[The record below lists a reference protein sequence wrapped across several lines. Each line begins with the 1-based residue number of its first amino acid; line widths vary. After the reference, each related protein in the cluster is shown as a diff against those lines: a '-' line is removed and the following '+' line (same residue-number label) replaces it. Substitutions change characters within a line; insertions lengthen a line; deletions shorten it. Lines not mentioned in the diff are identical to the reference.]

1 MTAGRAGEQLKAL
14 SRYRL
19 SPVQEG
25 LLFHAQYAQGEGVYL
40 EQRWCL
46 LDGVLDTAA
55 FRRAW
60 QALVDRHDVLRTG
73 FDWREQPMQTVYAG
87 VELPFRREDWQD
99 CAEEDRQPR
108 FERYLAE
115 DRQRGFDLQAPPL
128 MRCALFRLSPEQHY
142 LVWSYHHL
150 LMDGWCNGILIA
162 ELGLLYSAYRDKRPL
177 SLPAPAPFQ
186 IFIDWLYRQPLTA
199 AERYWRGRLAGAAL
213 PTPLSIERSTGAG
226 VSAAFAECRHRL
238 SAELG
243 VALSAYA
250 AERGLT
256 LNTLVQ
262 GAWAL
267 WLSRCAGRAD
277 VVFGA
282 VVANRPPE
290 LADVERTVGLFINT
304 VPVRVRIRDT
314 DSVDAWL
321 RTLQEGQLGGEAY
334 AHCGLAD
341 IRRWLD
347 LPGGSSLFD
356 SILVF
361 ENYPFSSADALA
373 AADSSLAFS
382 AIGGYERSHYP
393 LALMVIPQR
402 LADGASTLEIC
413 LRYDSGR
420 IVQAAAERLPGQL
433 ESILRGM
440 IATAPR
446 RLGELTVIDANEW
459 QRQIRWGLGPKS
471 AEDTPQPLPD
481 QILRQARRAPERTAL
496 TFIADSGAKPVDWSY
511 GVLERHSARIAERLR
526 AAGVGVGARVGVCLW
541 RSPQLVAALW
551 AVWRTG
557 AAYVPLDP
565 DYPAARLNMIVADAG
580 LALLLHD
587 GRSGHLTDHLSAGL
601 PGLDLTAEADP
612 IAALSGQGPEIG
624 IHPAS
629 LAYVIFT
636 SGSTGRPKGVAI
648 SHAAFSRFIAAMR
661 SYPGCRESDTLLAL
675 TTIAFDIAGL
685 ELWLPLASG
694 ARLLLADAGIGRDAA
709 AMTAFLSRFPVGIM
723 QATPSAWRLLAE
735 SGWASQPGLKML
747 CGGEALERELA
758 ERLLAGG
765 GELWNMYGPTE
776 TTVWSA
782 ALRLDAAMLAEGRV
796 PIGAPT
802 ADTALA
808 VLDDRL
814 RPLPGGVAGQLF
826 IGGRCLARGY
836 SGQPAATA
844 TAFLPSPYPELGG
857 VLYRT
862 GDRVRFREDGLLEFL
877 GRIDNQ
883 IKLRGFRIELADIEA
898 ALHACPLIEQ
908 AVAALQ
914 QQDGEPYL
922 AAYLVLRPDTQAETA
937 LSELGRHLQQA
948 LPTYMLPS
956 RYCIVETLPLTPNGK
971 LDRQALPA
979 LEARP
984 SSGGEGAALLSDR
997 DRLVA
1002 GVWSECIAGAGAVGV
1017 DDDFFALGGHS
1028 LAAMRAAARLQTL
1041 LGIEVPV
1048 RLLFEYPRLGEFCR
1062 QLFDAG
1068 RREEAIPVIERTE
1081 RLPLSW
1087 AQRRQWLLRIRPGA
1101 DVYNIPIL
1109 LRLDGGLL
1117 VGALQSSLAQL
1128 VQRHEMLR
1136 AAFVELDGEPWL
1148 QIRESLAVSLA
1159 AEDFSGYPAPV
1170 VDVEVRQWIDRP
1182 FDLSLAPLWRAR
1194 LFGLAPDRHL
1204 LALVLHHGIV
1214 DDWSLGLLVRELSQ
1228 LYAANRAPDAAPALP
1243 DLPIQYADYAAWE
1256 RRRAV
1261 DADLAYWRR
1270 QLDGLPP
1277 PPALPFKAQAS
1288 ADEQAGRVALE
1299 LDAALCEALA
1309 GLAKSQGATLFMVL
1323 LAGFY
1328 ILLMRY
1334 SGSRDLLVATPIA
1347 DRARPET
1354 RNLVGLLVNTLLL
1367 RADLTGMPSVAAL
1380 LARVRGSTL
1389 DAYRHGAAPF
1399 QRVLEAVPGLR
1410 SADGEPVPLLF
1421 ALQDAALHEL
1431 ELADLH
1437 WSPLPVETRLAKF
1450 QLSLSLHKR
1459 RSTDGDRIGGVLEYR
1474 SGLFDA
1480 EVMQAMAAHYRYLLG
1495 QMALHP
1501 RQSIA
1506 ELALMPG
1513 AEQARLLAL
1522 GRADWLPVR
1531 GSIHQ
1536 AFSRVAAS
1544 RPDAVAVID
1553 NQGRCGYGE
1562 LERRANRLAHAL
1574 IRFGIT
1580 AEAAVGVWG
1589 ERGLDTIVAI
1599 LAVLKTGG
1607 FYLPLDPQAP
1617 PAVWLRMAGNAGAK
1631 LILAPVPLPAALNA
1645 AGIETWIYSEL
1656 AGKLASL
1663 PEQPPA
1669 VAVAPDQLA
1678 YAMFTSGSTGEAKAV
1693 AVAHR
1698 GVLRLIEQAN
1708 YARLDSGTVMLHA
1721 APLAFDAST
1730 FEIWGALLKGGCLVV
1745 QGGHLA
1751 SLAEIADTIETQR
1764 VNTLWLT
1771 AGLFRAMTEDHL
1783 GCLARVPQVLAGGDV
1798 LPMAAVEK
1806 LLRAA
1811 PGLRLLNGYGPTE
1824 TTTFACCHSVVEV
1837 DLGLAAIPIG
1847 RPIAGT
1853 TLYILDSA
1861 MQPQPVGVAGE
1872 LYIGGD
1878 GVARGYW
1885 RRPDFSAERFVPNPF
1900 FDLADAERGD
1910 AAQVLYRSG
1919 DLGRWRADGVIE
1931 FLGRNDRQLKLRG
1944 FRIEPGEIEYL
1955 LNRHPAVTAAA
1966 VDVRLRRGRKLL
1978 VAWYVSETGVD
1989 AEALRGY
1996 LAAVLPDYR
2005 VPGLL
2010 LPIAELPLTAN
2021 GKLHHAAL
2029 PLPDD
2034 NAAAQPGRADNELE
2048 RKLLGVWQT
2057 LLPVANLDRHGNF
2070 FEYGGD
2076 SIIAMQIAS
2085 RAGQLGVPLTPDLLF
2100 KQQTVAELAAE
2111 LTRLSGLP
2119 EMVEIVEAEIEPGG
2133 ELPLT
2138 PIQQWFFALRHP
2150 YPHHFNQSLL
2160 IQLSEADATGIEAAL
2175 QAVVSRHDAFRLRF
2189 VCEQGRW
2196 RQLLVAETGFGL
2208 QRLDLSGLDGEGQAA
2223 QLAAVG
2229 AALQTGLELERGPLL
2244 RCCYFDLGGDAAPR
2258 LLVVAHHLVIDV
2270 VSWHLLL
2277 GDLKLALA
2285 QASRGLGIDLG
2296 RVGPGFRHWAGRLDT
2311 LAHGA
2316 EILAFWR
2323 QIVVSGYRPLPKT
2336 GPQDRNCHAD
2346 AGRITVCLPAE
2357 VAATLVESLPRQ
2369 GDIGAVDAILLAMT
2383 RVFCDWTGDDD
2394 WLLNLESHGRDNAAA
2409 GVGSDFSR
2417 TVGWFTALFP
2427 LRLSLGI
2434 ETDYLTQLRNVNRQR
2449 LAASRLGSSYGVLRY
2464 SAGESDLAVEPE
2476 VVFNF
2481 LGRLDGAASEPGWS
2495 RVGDG
2500 LIHPENRRAHLIE
2513 INAWLAEEGLVLEWA
2528 YASRYF
2534 QHDAV
2539 LRLAETVVEEL
2550 RRVTG
2555 SCLAAAAD
2563 ADRSPAESID
2573 PELWAIAAGQ
2583 VDFWSESG

>member
-1 MTAGRAGEQLKAL
+1 MTASGHMEQPKAVT
-14 SRYRL
+14 RYRL

-25 LLFHAQYAQGEGVYL
+25 ILFHALYAEGEGVYL

-46 LDGVLDTAA
+46 LDGDLDAAA
-55 FRRAW
+55 FRLAW

-73 FDWREQPMQTVYAG
+73 FDWREQPMQTVYTG
-87 VELPFRREDWQD
+87 VALPFRREDWQD
-99 CAEEDRQPR
+99 CAEEERQPR

-128 MRCALFRLSPEQHY
+128 MRCALFKLGPELHY

-177 SLPAPAPFQ
+177 SLPAPVPFQ
-186 IFIDWLYRQPLTA
+186 SFIDWLYRQPLTA
-199 AERYWRGRLAGAAL
+199 GETYWRGRLANAAL
-213 PTPLSIERSTGAG
+213 PTPLSIERSAGAG
-226 VSAAFAECRHRL
+226 LSSSFNECRHRL

-243 VALSAYA
+243 LALNAFA

-321 RTLQEGQLGGEAY
+321 RTLQDGQLGGAAY

-347 LPGGSSLFD
+347 MPGGSSLFD

-373 AADSSLAFS
+373 AADSGLAFS

-402 LADGASTLEIC
+402 LADGATTLEIC

-440 IATAPR
+440 IAAAPR
-446 RLGELTVIDANEW
+446 LLGELTVIDANEW

-471 AEDTPQPLPD
+471 AEDSPQPLPA
-481 QILRQARRAPERTAL
+481 QIARQARRAPERTAL
-496 TFIADSGAKPVDWSY
+496 TFIADPGAEPVDWSY
-511 GVLERHSARIAERLR
+511 GALERHSARIAERLR
-526 AAGVGVGARVGVCLW
+526 AAGVGVGARVGVCLR

-565 DYPAARLNMIVADAG
+565 DYPAARLNMIVEDAG

-587 GRSGHLTDHLSAGL
+587 GRSGHLTDRLPAGL
-601 PGLDLTAEADP
+601 PDLDLTAEAAP
-612 IAALSGQGPEIG
+612 IAALSGQWPEIE

-661 SYPGCRESDTLLAL
+661 TYPGCRESDTLLAL

-694 ARLLLADAGIGRDAA
+694 ARLLLAGAGIGRDAA
-709 AMTAFLSRFPVGIM
+709 AMAACLNRFPVGIM

-735 SGWASQPGLKML
+735 SGWASRPGLKML
-747 CGGEALERELA
+747 CGGEALEREPA

-782 ALRLDAAMLAEGRV
+782 ALRLDAEMLAEGRV
-796 PIGAPT
+796 PIGGPT

-808 VLDDRL
+808 VLDDSL

-826 IGGRCLARGY
+826 IGGHCLARGY

-844 TAFLPSPYPELGG
+844 AAFLPSPYPELGG

-922 AAYLVLRPDTQAETA
+922 AAYLVLRRDTQAETA

-948 LPTYMLPS
+948 LPAYMLPS
-956 RYCIVETLPLTPNGK
+956 CYRIVEALPLTPNGK
-971 LDRQALPA
+971 VDRQALPA
-979 LEARP
+979 LETL
-984 SSGGEGAALLSDR
+984 SSGGGEAATLLSDR

-1002 GVWSECIAGAGAVGV
+1002 GVWSECIAGAGAVGA

-1028 LAAMRAAARLQTL
+1028 LAAMRVAARLQTL
-1041 LGIEVPV
+1041 LGFEVPV

-1062 QLFDAG
+1062 RLFDAERLDG
-1068 RREEAIPVIERTE
+1068 AIPVIERTA

-1087 AQRRQWLLRIRPGA
+1087 AQRRQWLLARIRPGA
-1101 DVYNIPIL
+1101 DAYNIPIL
-1109 LRLDGGLL
+1109 LRLDGGL
-1117 VGALQSSLAQL
+1117 VVEALQSSLAQL

-1136 AAFVELDGEPWL
+1136 SAFVELDGEPWL
-1148 QIRESLAVSLA
+1148 QIRESLPVSLA
-1159 AEDFSGYPAPV
+1159 AEDFSGYEAPV
-1170 VDVEVRQWIDRP
+1170 VDAEVRQWIDRP
-1182 FDLSLAPLWRAR
+1182 FDLSRAPLWRAR
-1194 LFGLAPDRHL
+1194 LLALAPDRHL
-1204 LALVLHHGIV
+1204 LALALHHGIV
-1214 DDWSLGLLVRELSQ
+1214 DDWSLGLLVRELSR
-1228 LYAANRAPDAAPALP
+1228 LYAANRAPGAAPALP
-1243 DLPIQYADYAAWE
+1243 ELPIQYADYAAWE

-1261 DADLAYWRR
+1261 DADLAYWQR
-1270 QLDGLPP
+1270 QLDGLQP

-1288 ADEQAGRVALE
+1288 ADDQAGRVALE

-1367 RADLTGMPSVAAL
+1367 RADLSGMPSVAAL
-1380 LARVRGSTL
+1380 LARVRASTL

-1399 QRVLEAVPGLR
+1399 QRVLETVPGLR

-1437 WSPLPVETRLAKF
+1437 WTPLPVETGPAKF

-1459 RSTDGDRIGGVLEYR
+1459 RSADGERIGGVLEYR

-1480 EVMQAMAAHYRYLLG
+1480 EVMQAMAGHYRYLLG

-1536 AFSRVAAS
+1536 AFSRVAAG

-1599 LAVLKTGG
+1599 LAVLKAGG

-1617 PAVWLRMAGNAGAK
+1617 PAAWLRMTENAGAK
-1631 LILAPVPLPAALNA
+1631 LILAPGPLPESISA

-1656 AGKLASL
+1656 TGKLAGL

-1698 GVLRLIEQAN
+1698 GVLRLIEQAD
-1708 YARLDSGTVMLHA
+1708 YVRLDNDTVMLHA

-1730 FEIWGALLKGGCLVV
+1730 FEIWGALLTGGCLVV
-1745 QGGHLA
+1745 QGGYLA

-1771 AGLFRAMTEDHL
+1771 AGLFRAMTEDRL
-1783 GCLARVPQVLAGGDV
+1783 ESLARVPRVLAGGDV

-1811 PGLRLLNGYGPTE
+1811 PGLRLVNGYGPTE
-1824 TTTFACCHSVVEV
+1824 TTTFACCHPVAEA
-1837 DLGLAAIPIG
+1837 DLELAAIPIG

-1861 MQPQPVGVAGE
+1861 MQPQPVGVPGE

-1919 DLGRWRADGVIE
+1919 DLARWRADGVIE

-1966 VDVRLRRGRKLL
+1966 VDVRQRRGRKLL

-1996 LAAVLPDYR
+1996 LAAALPDYL

-2034 NAAAQPGRADNELE
+2034 NAAARPGRADNELE
-2048 RKLLGVWQT
+2048 RKLLSVWQT

-2076 SIIAMQIAS
+2076 SIIAMQITG

-2100 KQQTVAELAAE
+2100 KHQTVAELAAE

-2119 EMVEIVEAEIEPGG
+2119 ETAETVEAEIEPGG

-2138 PIQQWFFALRHP
+2138 PIQQWFFALRLP
-2150 YPHHFNQSLL
+2150 YPHHFNQSVL
-2160 IQLSEADATGIEAAL
+2160 IQLSQADAAGIEAAL
-2175 QAVVSRHDAFRLRF
+2175 HAVVGRHDAFRLRF

-2196 RQLLVAETGFGL
+2196 RQLQAAEAGFGL
-2208 QRLDLSGLDGEGQAA
+2208 RRLDLSGLDGDSQAA
-2223 QLAAVG
+2223 RIAAAG
-2229 AALQTGLELERGPLL
+2229 AALQTGLDLERGPLL
-2244 RCCYFDLGGDAAPR
+2244 RCCYFDLGVDAAPR

-2285 QASRGLGIDLG
+2285 QASSGQGIDLG
-2296 RVGPGFRHWAGRLDT
+2296 RGGAGFRHWAGRLDK
-2311 LAHGA
+2311 LALGA
-2316 EILAFWR
+2316 ETLAFWR
-2323 QIVVSGYRPLPKT
+2323 QIVAPGYRPLPKT

-2346 AGRITVCLPAE
+2346 AERIMVCLPAD
-2357 VAATLVESLPRQ
+2357 VAATLVESLPRL
-2369 GDIGAVDAILLAMT
+2369 GGIGMIDALLSAMT
-2383 RVFCDWTGDDD
+2383 RVFCDWTGGED

-2409 GVGSDFSR
+2409 GVGADFSR

-2427 LRLSLGI
+2427 LRLSLDI
-2434 ETDYLTQLRNVNRQR
+2434 ETDRPTQLLNVHRQR
-2449 LAASRLGSSYGVLRY
+2449 LAASRLGPSYGVLRY
-2464 SAGESDLAVEPE
+2464 SGGESDLAVEPE

-2481 LGRLDGAASEPGWS
+2481 LGRLDGADSELGWS

-2513 INAWLAEEGLVLEWA
+2513 INAWLAEEGLVMEWT

-2534 QHDAV
+2534 RHDTV
-2539 LRLAETVVEEL
+2539 LRLAETVVGEL
-2550 RRVTG
+2550 RE
-2555 SCLAAAAD
+2555 LAVD
-2563 ADRSPAESID
+2563 CQMTVGESGD
-2573 PELWAIAAGQ
+2573 PELLTDTDSWSIAAAQ
-2583 VDFWSESG
+2583 VSFTVCK